1 MTRRLAR
8 TALVLALAAGGCAAS
23 RSPSARASSEL
34 RFGAHVARRDYWREA
49 RFRFEAA
56 IRLDPNNARAHND
69 LAVALEALGDFSA
82 AFDEYKKAITLAP
95 DSRPIRENYSAFAK
109 FYTAYTKTTGKVPSA
124 P

>member
-8 TALVLALAAGGCAAS
+8 TVLALALAAAGCAS
-23 RSPSARASSEL
+23 SSSPSARASREI
-34 RFGAHVARRDYWREA
+34 RFGARVARKDYWREA
-49 RFRFEAA
+49 RFRFETAV
-56 IRLDPNNARAHND
+56 RLEPKSARAHND

-82 AFDEYKKAITLAP
+82 AFDEYKTAITLAP
-95 DSRPIRENYSAFAK
+95 DSRPIRDNYAAFAK